1 MPTQAHTH
9 VSLYIRACTPHR
21 VSSSATFTNIQEY
34 PMTVCTYVQTYV
46 YEYIYKH
53 IYIPTQAY
61 IHTYKDVHM
70 YVNITYIIYMYTY
83 VIRQAHMIYVHV

>member
-9 VSLYIRACTPHR
+9 VSLYIRACTPHG
-21 VSSSATFTNIQEY
+21 VFSSAIFTYIEEY

-61 IHTYKDVHM
+61 IHTYTDVQM
-70 YVNITYIIYMYTY
+70 YVNIKRT
-83 VIRQAHMIYVHV
+83 